1 MHAST
6 RRTKQEIVSEFRCKE
21 ILDAARKL
29 FAKKGFADATMD
41 EIAAACGL
49 AKGTLY
55 LYFKSK
61 RDVYLR
67 TLQHGAA
74 ELLERV
80 TANMHRVT
88 GARAKL
94 RANIATRLEYAEDN
108 RDFIKIYLT
117 EFINATHPASI
128 NKDFR
133 DVQLKLVQ
141 GLEQV
146 LQDAVEHGEIQ
157 QVDVET
163 IAFTIQDMIR
173 SLTTRR
179 VLGALKKH
187 RAEDI
192 DILCYFIWKGI
203 GWVDKRR

>member
-1 MHAST
+1 MHASI
-6 RRTKQEIVSEFRCKE
+6 RKTKQEVVSEFRRNE
-21 ILDAARKL
+21 ILDAARKI

-61 RDVYLR
+61 RDVYLK
-67 TLQHGAA
+67 TLQHGIT

-80 TANMHRVT
+80 TENMHGVT
-88 GARAKL
+88 GVRAKL
-94 RANIATRLEYAEDN
+94 RANIATRLQHAEDN

-117 EFINATHPASI
+117 EFINVTHPASI

-133 DVQLKLVQ
+133 DVQLKLAQ
-141 GLEQV
+141 GVEQV
-146 LQDAVEHGEIQ
+146 LRDAVDHGEIQ
-157 QVDVET
+157 PLDVET

-173 SLTTRR
+173 GLTTRR
-179 VLGALKKH
+179 VLGSSKKN
-187 RAEDI
+187 REEDI
-192 DILCYFIWKGI
+192 DILFNFICKGI
-203 GWVDKRR
+203 GC

>member
-1 MHAST
+1 MHASI
-6 RRTKQEIVSEFRCKE
+6 RKTKQEVVSEFRCNE
-21 ILDAARKL
+21 ILDAARKI

-41 EIAAACGL
+41 EIAATSGL

-67 TLQHGAA
+67 TLQHGST
-74 ELLERV
+74 ELLKRV
-80 TANMHRVT
+80 TANTQEVT
-88 GARAKL
+88 GVRAKL
-94 RANIATRLEYAEDN
+94 RATIATRVEYAEEN

-117 EFINATHPASI
+117 EFINVTHPVSI

-133 DVQLKLVQ
+133 DVQLKLAQ
-141 GLEQV
+141 GLEQA
-146 LQDAVEHGEIQ
+146 LRDAVEHGEIQ
-157 QVDVET
+157 PLDVET

-179 VLGALKKH
+179 VLGSSKKN
-187 RAEDI
+187 REEDI
-192 DILCYFIWKGI
+192 DILCNFIWKGI
-203 GWVDKRR
+203 GC

>member
-1 MHAST
+1 MHASI
-6 RRTKQEIVSEFRCKE
+6 RKTKQEVVSEFRCNE
-21 ILDAARKL
+21 ILDAARKI

-67 TLQHGAA
+67 TLQHGST
-74 ELLERV
+74 ELLKRV
-80 TANMHRVT
+80 TANTQEVT
-88 GARAKL
+88 GVRAKL
-94 RANIATRLEYAEDN
+94 RTTIATRVEYAEEN

-117 EFINATHPASI
+117 EFINVTHPASI
-128 NKDFR
+128 NKDLR
-133 DVQLKLVQ
+133 DVQLKLAQ
-141 GLEQV
+141 GVEQV
-146 LQDAVEHGEIQ
+146 LRDAVDHGEIQ
-157 QVDVET
+157 PLDVET

-179 VLGALKKH
+179 VLGSSKKN
-187 RAEDI
+187 REEDI
-192 DILCYFIWKGI
+192 DILCNFICKGI
-203 GWVDKRR
+203 GC

>member
-1 MHAST
+1 MYVST
-6 RRTKQEIVSEFRCKE
+6 KKTKQEVVSEFRCNE
-21 ILDAARKL
+21 ILDAARKI

-41 EIAAACGL
+41 EIAATCGL

-67 TLQHGAA
+67 TLQHGIA
-74 ELLERV
+74 ELLERM
-80 TANMHRVT
+80 TANTREVK
-88 GARAKL
+88 GVRAKL
-94 RANIATRLEYAEDN
+94 RTIIATRVGHAEEN

-117 EFINATHPASI
+117 EFINVTHPASI
-128 NKDFR
+128 NRDFR

-146 LQDAVEHGEIQ
+146 LRDAVEHGEIQ
-157 QVDVET
+157 PLDIEA

-179 VLGALKKH
+179 VLGWSKMN
-187 RAEDI
+187 REEDI
-192 DILCYFIWKGI
+192 DILCNFICKGI
-203 GWVDKRR
+203 GC

>member
-1 MHAST
+1 MHASI
-6 RRTKQEIVSEFRCKE
+6 RKTKQEVVSEFRCNE
-21 ILDAARKL
+21 ILDAARQI

-41 EIAAACGL
+41 EIAATSGL

-67 TLQHGAA
+67 TLQHGST
-74 ELLERV
+74 ELLKRV
-80 TANMHRVT
+80 TANTQEVT
-88 GARAKL
+88 GVRAKL
-94 RANIATRLEYAEDN
+94 RTTIATRVEYAEEN

-117 EFINATHPASI
+117 EFINVTHPASI

-133 DVQLKLVQ
+133 DVQLKLAQ
-141 GLEQV
+141 GVEQV
-146 LQDAVEHGEIQ
+146 LRDAVDHGEIQ
-157 QVDVET
+157 PLDVET

-179 VLGALKKH
+179 VLGSSKKN
-187 RAEDI
+187 REEDI
-192 DILCYFIWKGI
+192 DILCNFICKGI
-203 GWVDKRR
+203 GC

>member
-1 MHAST
+1 MHASI
-6 RRTKQEIVSEFRCKE
+6 RKTKQEVVSEFRCNE
-21 ILDAARKL
+21 ILDAARKI

-61 RDVYLR
+61 RDVYLK
-67 TLQHGAA
+67 TLQHGIT

-80 TANMHRVT
+80 TENMHGVT
-88 GARAKL
+88 GVRAKL
-94 RANIATRLEYAEDN
+94 RANIATRLQHAEDN

-117 EFINATHPASI
+117 EFINVTHPASI

-133 DVQLKLVQ
+133 DVQLKLAQ
-141 GLEQV
+141 GVEQV
-146 LQDAVEHGEIQ
+146 LRDAVDHGEIQ
-157 QVDVET
+157 PLDVET

-173 SLTTRR
+173 GLTTRR
-179 VLGALKKH
+179 VLGSSKKN
-187 RAEDI
+187 REEDI
-192 DILCYFIWKGI
+192 DILFNFICKGI
-203 GWVDKRR
+203 GC

>member
-1 MHAST
+1 MQASI
-6 RRTKQEIVSEFRCKE
+6 RKTKQEVVSEFRCNE
-21 ILDAARKL
+21 ILDAARKI

-41 EIAAACGL
+41 EIAATSGL

-67 TLQHGAA
+67 TLQHGST
-74 ELLERV
+74 ELLKRV
-80 TANMHRVT
+80 TANTQEVT
-88 GARAKL
+88 GVRAKL
-94 RANIATRLEYAEDN
+94 RTTIATRVEYAEEN

-117 EFINATHPASI
+117 EFINVTHPASI

-133 DVQLKLVQ
+133 DVQLKLAQ
-141 GLEQV
+141 RLEQA
-146 LQDAVEHGEIQ
+146 LRDAVEHGEIRPL
-157 QVDVET
+157 DVET

-179 VLGALKKH
+179 VLGSSKNN
-187 RAEDI
+187 REEDT
-192 DILCYFIWKGI
+192 DILCNFICKGI
-203 GWVDKRR
+203 GC

>member
-1 MHAST
+1 MQASI
-6 RRTKQEIVSEFRCKE
+6 RKTKQEVVSEFRCNE
-21 ILDAARKL
+21 ILDAARKI

-41 EIAAACGL
+41 EIAATSGL

-67 TLQHGAA
+67 TLQHGST
-74 ELLERV
+74 ELLKRV
-80 TANMHRVT
+80 TANTQEVT
-88 GARAKL
+88 GVRAKL
-94 RANIATRLEYAEDN
+94 RTTIATRVEYAEEN

-117 EFINATHPASI
+117 EFINVTHPASI

-133 DVQLKLVQ
+133 DVQLKLAQ
-141 GLEQV
+141 RLEQA
-146 LQDAVEHGEIQ
+146 LRDAVEHGEIRPL
-157 QVDVET
+157 DVET

-179 VLGALKKH
+179 VLGSSKNN
-187 RAEDI
+187 REEDI
-192 DILCYFIWKGI
+192 DILCNFICKGI
-203 GWVDKRR
+203 GC

>member
-1 MHAST
+1 MQASI
-6 RRTKQEIVSEFRCKE
+6 RKTKQEVVSEFRCNE
-21 ILDAARKL
+21 ILDAARKI

-41 EIAAACGL
+41 EIAATSGL

-67 TLQHGAA
+67 TLQHGST
-74 ELLERV
+74 ELLKRV
-80 TANMHRVT
+80 TANTQEVT
-88 GARAKL
+88 GVRAKL
-94 RANIATRLEYAEDN
+94 RTTIATRVEYAEEN

-117 EFINATHPASI
+117 EFINVTHPVSI

-133 DVQLKLVQ
+133 DVQLKLAQ

-146 LQDAVEHGEIQ
+146 LRDAVKQGEIQ
-157 QVDVET
+157 QLDVET
-163 IAFTIQDMIR
+163 IAFTIQDTIR

-179 VLGALKKH
+179 VLGSSKKN
-187 RAEDI
+187 REEDI
-192 DILCYFIWKGI
+192 DILCDFICKGI
-203 GWVDKRR
+203 GC

>member
-1 MHAST
+1 MQASI
-6 RRTKQEIVSEFRCKE
+6 RKTKQEVVSEFRCNE
-21 ILDAARKL
+21 ILDAARKI

-41 EIAAACGL
+41 EIAATSGL

-67 TLQHGAA
+67 TLQHGST
-74 ELLERV
+74 ELLKRV
-80 TANMHRVT
+80 TANTQEVT
-88 GARAKL
+88 GVRAKL
-94 RANIATRLEYAEDN
+94 RTTIATRVEYAEEN

-117 EFINATHPASI
+117 EFINVTHPVSI

-133 DVQLKLVQ
+133 DVQLKLAQ
-141 GLEQV
+141 GLEQA
-146 LQDAVEHGEIQ
+146 LRDAVEHGEIQ
-157 QVDVET
+157 PLDVET

-179 VLGALKKH
+179 VLGSSKKN
-187 RAEDI
+187 REEDI
-192 DILCYFIWKGI
+192 DILCDFICKGI
-203 GWVDKRR
+203 GC

>member
-1 MHAST
+1 MHAAI
-6 RRTKQEIVSEFRCKE
+6 RKTKQEVVSEFRCNE
-21 ILDAARKL
+21 ILDAARKI

-61 RDVYLR
+61 RDLYLR
-67 TLQHGAA
+67 TLQHGTT

-80 TANMHRVT
+80 TASLEGVT
-88 GARAKL
+88 GVRARL
-94 RANIATRLEYAEDN
+94 RAIVATRVEYAEEN

-117 EFINATHPASI
+117 EFINVTHPASI

-133 DVQLKLVQ
+133 DVHSKLAH
-141 GLEQV
+141 GIERV
-146 LQDAVEHGEIQ
+146 LRDAVEHREIQ
-157 QVDVET
+157 RLDFET

-179 VLGALKKH
+179 LMGWSKND
-187 RAEDI
+187 REEDI
-192 DILCYFIWKGI
+192 DALCSFICNGI
-203 GWVDKRR
+203 GVG

>member
-6 RRTKQEIVSEFRCKE
+6 KKTKQEIVSEFRCNE
-21 ILDAARKL
+21 ILDAARRI

-41 EIAAACGL
+41 EIAATCGL

-67 TLQHGAA
+67 TLQHGTA

-80 TANMHRVT
+80 TANMHGVT
-88 GARAKL
+88 GVRAKL

-117 EFINATHPASI
+117 EFVNVTHPAWI
-128 NKDFR
+128 NKDLR
-133 DVQLKLVQ
+133 DVHLKLTQ
-141 GLEQV
+141 GVEQV
-146 LQDAVEHGEIQ
+146 LRDAVDHGEIQ
-157 QVDVET
+157 RLDVET

-179 VLGALKKH
+179 VLGSSKKD
-187 RAEDI
+187 REEDI
-192 DILCYFIWKGI
+192 DILCNFIWKGI
-203 GWVDKRR
+203 GC

>member
-6 RRTKQEIVSEFRCKE
+6 RKTKQEVVSEFRSNE
-21 ILDAARKL
+21 ILDAARKV

-67 TLQHGAA
+67 TLQHGCA

-80 TANMHRVT
+80 TANMQGVT
-88 GARAKL
+88 GVRAKL
-94 RANIATRLEYAEDN
+94 RANIATRLEYAEAN

-117 EFINATHPASI
+117 EFINVTNPVSI
-128 NKDFR
+128 NKDING
-133 DVQLKLVQ
+133 VHLKLVQ
-141 GLEQV
+141 HVEHMLR
-146 LQDAVEHGEIQ
+146 DAVAHGEIQ
-157 QVDVET
+157 PLDVET

-179 VLGALKKH
+179 VLGSSKKD
-187 RAEDI
+187 REEDV
-192 DILCYFIWKGI
+192 DILCNFIWKGI
-203 GWVDKRR
+203 GC

>member
-6 RRTKQEIVSEFRCKE
+6 RKTKQEVVSEFRCNE
-21 ILDAARKL
+21 ILDAARKV

-55 LYFKSK
+55 IYFKSK

-67 TLQHGAA
+67 TLQHGAT

-80 TANMHRVT
+80 TANMLGVT
-88 GARAKL
+88 GVRAKL
-94 RANIATRLEYAEDN
+94 RANIATRLEHAEDN

-117 EFINATHPASI
+117 EFVNVTHPAAWST
-128 NKDFR
+128 KDLR
-133 DVQLKLVQ
+133 DVQLKLAQ
-141 GLEQV
+141 GVEQV
-146 LQDAVEHGEIQ
+146 LRDAVAHREIQ
-157 QVDVET
+157 PLDVAT

-179 VLGALKKH
+179 VLGSSKKD
-187 RAEDI
+187 REEDI
-192 DILCYFIWKGI
+192 DILCNFIWKGI
-203 GWVDKRR
+203 GG

>member
-1 MHAST
+1 MHAPAK
-6 RRTKQEIVSEFRCKE
+6 RTKQEIVSEFRCNE
-21 ILDAARKL
+21 ILDAGRKI

-41 EIAAACGL
+41 EIAAASGL

-67 TLQHGAA
+67 TLQDGTA

-80 TANMHRVT
+80 TANMHGVT
-88 GARAKL
+88 GVRAKL

-117 EFINATHPASI
+117 EFINITHPASMT
-128 NKDFR
+128 KDFR
-133 DVQLKLVQ
+133 DVQLKLAQ
-141 GLEQV
+141 GIEQV
-146 LQDAVEHGEIQ
+146 LRDAVERGEIQ
-157 QVDVET
+157 QLDVET

-173 SLTTRR
+173 SLTIRR
-179 VLGALKKH
+179 LLGWSKKG
-187 RAEDI
+187 REEDI
-192 DILCYFIWKGI
+192 DILCNFLWKGI
-203 GWVDKRR
+203 SID

>member
-1 MHAST
+1 MHASNKK
-6 RRTKQEIVSEFRCKE
+6 TKQEVVSEFRCNE
-21 ILDAARKL
+21 ILDAARKT
-29 FAKKGFADATMD
+29 FAKKGFAEATMD

-67 TLQHGAA
+67 TLQHGSA

-80 TANMHRVT
+80 TANMQGVT
-88 GARAKL
+88 GVRAKL
-94 RANIATRLEYAEDN
+94 RTMIATRVEHAEDN

-117 EFINATHPASI
+117 EFINVTHPAWS
-128 NKDFR
+128 NKDLR
-133 DVQLKLVQ
+133 DVQLKLAQ
-141 GLEQV
+141 GVEQI
-146 LQDAVEHGEIQ
+146 LRDAVAHGEIQ
-157 QVDVET
+157 PLDVET

-179 VLGALKKH
+179 VLGSSKKD
-187 RAEDI
+187 REEDI
-192 DILCYFIWKGI
+192 DILCNFIWKGI
-203 GWVDKRR
+203 GC

>member
-1 MHAST
+1 MIRKA
-6 RRTKQEIVSEFRCKE
+6 TKQEVVSEFRCNE
-21 ILDAARKL
+21 ILDAARKI

-41 EIAAACGL
+41 EIAATCGL

-67 TLQHGAA
+67 TLQHGAI
-74 ELLERV
+74 ELLDRV
-80 TANMHRVT
+80 TASTEGVT
-88 GARAKL
+88 GVGAKL
-94 RANIATRLEYAEDN
+94 RAIIATRVEYAEEN

-117 EFINATHPASI
+117 EFINVTHPASI

-133 DVQLKLVQ
+133 DVQSKLARGV
-141 GLEQV
+141 ERV
-146 LQDAVEHGEIQ
+146 LRDAVERGEIQ
-157 QVDVET
+157 RLDVEL

-179 VLGALKKH
+179 LMGWSKNN
-187 RAEDI
+187 REEDI
-192 DILCYFIWKGI
+192 DTLCSFICNGI
-203 GWVDKRR
+203 GVG

>member
-1 MHAST
+1 MYAST
-6 RRTKQEIVSEFRCKE
+6 KKTKQEIVSEFRCNE
-21 ILDAARKL
+21 ILDAARKT

-67 TLQHGAA
+67 TLQHGTA
-74 ELLERV
+74 ELLKRV
-80 TANMHRVT
+80 TANMHAVT
-88 GARAKL
+88 GVRAKL
-94 RANIATRLEYAEDN
+94 RANITTRLEHAEDN

-117 EFINATHPASI
+117 EFINVTHPASI
-128 NKDFR
+128 NKDFK

-146 LQDAVEHGEIQ
+146 LRDGVEHGEIQ
-157 QVDVET
+157 QLDVET
-163 IAFTIQDMIR
+163 IAFTIQDMLR

-179 VLGALKKH
+179 VLGSSKKD
-187 RAEDI
+187 REEDI
-192 DILCYFIWKGI
+192 DILCNFIWKGI
-203 GWVDKRR
+203 GC

>member
-6 RRTKQEIVSEFRCKE
+6 RKTKQEVVSEFRCNE
-21 ILDAARKL
+21 ILDAARKV

-55 LYFKSK
+55 IYFKSK

-67 TLQHGAA
+67 TLQHGAT

-80 TANMHRVT
+80 TANMLGVT
-88 GARAKL
+88 GVRAKL
-94 RANIATRLEYAEDN
+94 RANIATRLEHAEDN

-117 EFINATHPASI
+117 EFVNVTHPAAWST
-128 NKDFR
+128 KDLR
-133 DVQLKLVQ
+133 DVQLKLAQ
-141 GLEQV
+141 GVEQV
-146 LQDAVEHGEIQ
+146 LRDAVAHGEIQ
-157 QVDVET
+157 PLDVAT

-179 VLGALKKH
+179 VLGSSKKD
-187 RAEDI
+187 REEDI
-192 DILCYFIWKGI
+192 DILCNFIWKGI
-203 GWVDKRR
+203 GG

>member
-1 MHAST
+1 MHASI
-6 RRTKQEIVSEFRCKE
+6 RKTKQEVVSEFRCNE
-21 ILDAARKL
+21 ILDAARKI

-41 EIAAACGL
+41 EIAATSGL

-67 TLQHGAA
+67 TLQHGTT

-80 TANMHRVT
+80 TANMHGVT
-88 GARAKL
+88 GVRAKL
-94 RANIATRLEYAEDN
+94 RAAIATRVEYAEEN

-117 EFINATHPASI
+117 EFINVTHPASI

-133 DVQLKLVQ
+133 DVQLKLAQ

-146 LQDAVEHGEIQ
+146 LRDAVKQGEIQ
-157 QVDVET
+157 QLDVET

-179 VLGALKKH
+179 VLGSSKKN
-187 RAEDI
+187 REEDI
-192 DILCYFIWKGI
+192 DILCNFICKGI
-203 GWVDKRR
+203 GC